1 MSQALADV
9 EEGALLLS
17 FTGVAELGGHSLGH
31 IRACSVTLRAGSEG
45 EANVEETEPERWRE
59 GRKRLRGHVLR
70 T

>member
-1 MSQALADV
+1 MSVSQASADVEDV

-45 EANVEETEPERWRE
+45 EANVKETA
-59 GRKRLRGHVLR
+59 
-70 T
+70 